1 MKCQIPMTDQ
11 MVQRDADSKKGKHLQ
26 QCSVAPCWQTDKPSC
41 KPTWLSNRQKS
52 SARRKEN
59 PTQAFC
65 LLLHFLHSP
74 RCHRYARWN
83 KVPCPHVNDLQ
94 QGHRAE
100 RLCCSLPGHLLSL
113 GAVRN
118 TFAQYQPNGIS
129 MVSVRIWNNKQAVDK
144 QDPSPGC
151 MLLLTSFSLLGS

>member
-26 QCSVAPCWQTDKPSC
+26 QCSFAPCWQTDKPSC
-41 KPTWLSNRQKS
+41 KPTWLYNRQKGF
-52 SARRKEN
+52 ARRKEN

-65 LLLHFLHSP
+65 LLLHFLHSS

-83 KVPCPHVNDLQ
+83 KAPCPRVSELH

-100 RLCCSLPGHLLSL
+100 GLCCTLPGHLLSL
-113 GAVRN
+113 GAVRRIHLHN
-118 TFAQYQPNGIS
+118 TAQWHFHG
-129 MVSVRIWNNKQAVDK
+129 VSKGLGQQASSG
-144 QDPSPGC
+144 QA
-151 MLLLTSFSLLGS
+151 GS